1 MCLFARRIHEAVD
14 ELPRIKNFDIIPTVY
29 FSVFLEIIMSKTYT
43 PSIKIWQNEEVVLI
57 SDELKIELKNI
68 ILNIKGDLIQ
78 IENKNKIESL

>member
-1 MCLFARRIHEAVD
+1 
-14 ELPRIKNFDIIPTVY
+14 
-29 FSVFLEIIMSKTYT
+29 MSKTYT

-68 ILNIKGDLIQ
+68 ILNIKGDVIQ

>member
-1 MCLFARRIHEAVD
+1 
-14 ELPRIKNFDIIPTVY
+14 LPRIKNFDIIPTVY

-68 ILNIKGDLIQ
+68 ILNIKGDVIQ